1 MESSIIILKAYSIQ
15 ALQTP
20 TFAKLI
26 IFLGNFHLK
35 LAFFGAV
42 GTFLAEPGIEYLI
55 TEPNVLA
62 AGSLAGFMKG
72 NSITDLP
79 KSIKFLLLLWK
90 ESLSLST
97 S

>member
-1 MESSIIILKAYSIQ
+1 MESSIISLTAYSIQ
-15 ALQTP
+15 ALQTR

-26 IFLGNFHLK
+26 ILLGNFHLK

-42 GTFLAEPGIEYLI
+42 GNFLALNSLSLKQMSWLRG
-55 TEPNVLA
+55 A
-62 AGSLAGFMKG
+62 LAGFMKG

-79 KSIKFLLLLWK
+79 KSIKYLLLLWK

-97 S
+97 SN